1 MSDVDFFRSM
11 VRPWQGR
18 RIPLSWLLLTRQPVR
33 LIVALAGIS
42 FAGILMFM
50 QLGFRDGLFDASVT
64 VHRRFDADLVL
75 ISPRSASSVRMA
87 GFPRRRLVQT
97 LADPAVE
104 GVTPVHWGLMLWRN
118 PETRRNRAILALGF
132 NPEDPFFLDPE
143 LAKISGVLKQKGRI
157 LFDQLSR
164 SEFGPIA
171 EWFREGRTVET
182 EIAGN
187 RIRVEGLVSLGTSFG
202 ADGNLLTSTET
213 FLDLMPQ
220 KPPGAIEVGLI
231 RLKPGEDP
239 DQAVKRL
246 QRRLPDDVTVLTKQ
260 GFIDFE
266 QNYWKTST
274 SIGFIFTLGAAMGF
288 VVGCVI
294 VYQVLYTDVS
304 DHLPEYATLMA
315 MGYRITHLLAIVIR
329 EGFYLAA
336 LGYVPAYLAGQGL
349 YWFVRDA
356 TKLPV
361 GMDLSRALTVLTMIF
376 VMCMLSSVLAMR
388 RLVDA
393 DPAEIF

>member
-1 MSDVDFFRSM
+1 MKS
-11 VRPWQGR
+11 PWKGR
-18 RIPLSWLLLTRQPVR
+18 RIPLSWMLLTRQPVR
-33 LIVALAGIS
+33 LLVALAGIS

-64 VHRRFDADLVL
+64 VHRLFDADLVL
-75 ISPRSASSVRMA
+75 ISPRSASSVRMS
-87 GFPRRRLVQT
+87 GFPRRRLIQT
-97 LADPAVE
+97 LADPSVE

-132 NPEDPFFLDPE
+132 NPDDPFFLDPG
-143 LAKISGVLKQKGRI
+143 LAEQTGVLKQKGRI
-157 LFDQLSR
+157 LFDRLSR
-164 SEFGPIA
+164 PEFGPIA
-171 EWFREGRTVET
+171 DWYNDGRVVET

-187 RIRVEGLVSLGTSFG
+187 RVRVEGLVSLGTSFG

-220 KPPGAIEVGLI
+220 KSPGGIEVGLI
-231 RLKPGEDP
+231 RLQPGTDP
-239 DQAVKRL
+239 DLAVERL
-246 QRRLPDDVTVLTKQ
+246 QQRLPDDVTVLTKQ

-266 QNYWKTST
+266 QNYWKSST

-315 MGYRITHLLAIVIR
+315 MGYRVSHLLGVVMR

-336 LGYVPAYLAGQGL
+336 LGYVPAYIAGQGL

-361 GMDLSRALTVLTMIF
+361 GMDPARAITVLVMIL
-376 VMCMLSSVLAMR
+376 VMCMLSSLLAMR
-388 RLVDA
+388 RLIDA

>member
-1 MSDVDFFRSM
+1 MRRF
-11 VRPWQGR
+11 WQQR
-18 RIPLSWLLLTRQPVR
+18 RIPLSWLLLSRQPVR
-33 LIVALAGIS
+33 LLVALAGIS

-64 VHRRFDADLVL
+64 VHRLFDADIVL
-75 ISPRSASSVRMA
+75 ISPRSASSIDMA

-97 LADPAVE
+97 LADPDVE
-104 GVTPVHWGLMLWRN
+104 GVSPVHWGLMLWRN
-118 PETRRNRAILALGF
+118 PQTRLNRGILALGF
-132 NPEDPFFLDPE
+132 NPEDPFFTDPS
-143 LAKISGVLKQKGRI
+143 LATKTDVLKQKGRI

-164 SEFGPIA
+164 PEFGPIA
-171 EWFREGRTVET
+171 DWYREGRTVET

-187 RIRVEGLVSLGTSFG
+187 RVRVGGLVSLGTSFG

-213 FLDLMPQ
+213 FLDLAPQ
-220 KPPGAIEVGLI
+220 KPRGAIEVGLI
-231 RLKPGEDP
+231 RLRQGADVQQVVE
-239 DQAVKRL
+239 RL
-246 QRRLPDDVTVLTKQ
+246 QARLPDDVRVLSKN
-260 GFIDFE
+260 GFIEFE
-266 QNYWKTST
+266 KNYWKSGT
-274 SIGFIFTLGAAMGF
+274 SIGFIFTLGAVMGF

-315 MGYRITHLLAIVIR
+315 MGYRISHLLGVVMR
-329 EGFYLAA
+329 EGFYLAV

-361 GMDLSRALTVLTMIF
+361 GMDLSRALTVGGMIL
-376 VMCMLSSVLAMR
+376 VMCMLSAFLAMR

>member
-1 MSDVDFFRSM
+1 MNRFWR
-11 VRPWQGR
+11 GR

-33 LIVALAGIS
+33 LLVALAGIS

-64 VHRRFDADLVL
+64 AHRLFDADVVL
-75 ISPRSASSVRMA
+75 ISPRSASSVSMEA
-87 GFPRRRLVQT
+87 FPRRRLVQT
-97 LADPAVE
+97 LADPDVD

-118 PETRRNRAILALGF
+118 PETRRNRSILALGF
-132 NPEDPFFLDPE
+132 NPDDPFFVDPS
-143 LAKISGVLKQKGRI
+143 LADKTDALKQKGRI

-164 SEFGPIA
+164 PEFGPIA
-171 EWFREGRTVET
+171 DWYRDGRVVET

-187 RIRVEGLVSLGTSFG
+187 RVRVAGLVSLGTSFG

-220 KPPGAIEVGLI
+220 KPPGAIEVGLV
-231 RLKPGEDP
+231 RLKPGADP
-239 DQAVKRL
+239 EQVVSRL
-246 QRRLPDDVTVLTKQ
+246 RQRLPKDVSVLTKQ

-266 QNYWKTST
+266 QNYWKSST

-315 MGYRITHLLAIVIR
+315 MGYRLSHLLGVVVR

-336 LGYVPAYLAGQGL
+336 MGYVPAYMAGQGL

-361 GMDLSRALTVLTMIF
+361 GMDLSRALTVLVMIL
-376 VMCMLSSVLAMR
+376 VMCMLSSFLAMR
-388 RLVDA
+388 RLIDA

>member
-1 MSDVDFFRSM
+1 MNRFWR
-11 VRPWQGR
+11 GR

-33 LIVALAGIS
+33 LLVALAGIS

-50 QLGFRDGLFDASVT
+50 QLGFRDGLFEASVT
-64 VHRRFDADLVL
+64 AHRLFDADVVL
-75 ISPRSASSVRMA
+75 ISPRSASSVSMEA
-87 GFPRRRLVQT
+87 FPRRRLVQT
-97 LADPAVE
+97 LADSDVE

-118 PETRRNRAILALGF
+118 PETRRNRSILALGF
-132 NPEDPFFLDPE
+132 NPDDPFFVDPS
-143 LAKISGVLKQKGRI
+143 LAEKTDALKQKGRI

-164 SEFGPIA
+164 TEFGPIA
-171 EWFREGRTVET
+171 DWYRDGRVVET

-187 RIRVEGLVSLGTSFG
+187 RIRVAGLVSLGTSFG

-220 KPPGAIEVGLI
+220 KPPGAIEVGLV
-231 RLKPGEDP
+231 RLKPGADP
-239 DQAVKRL
+239 EQVVSRL
-246 QRRLPDDVTVLTKQ
+246 SQRLPKDVSVLTKQ

-266 QNYWKTST
+266 QNYWKSST

-315 MGYRITHLLAIVIR
+315 MGYRLSHLLGVVVR

-336 LGYVPAYLAGQGL
+336 MGYVPAYLAGQGL

-361 GMDLSRALTVLTMIF
+361 GMDLSRALTVLVMIL
-376 VMCMLSSVLAMR
+376 VMCILSSFLAMR
-388 RLVDA
+388 RLIDA